1 MTIKIYGPTASRAA
15 RALWIVHEL
24 GIPFEHVAMEMKDL
38 KGADYLKINP
48 NGKVPTLVDGDFKL
62 FESMAI
68 NLYLAAKHGKDGFFP
83 ASLEDQALCH
93 QWSFWGMTEVEK
105 PLLTV
110 LIDMFM
116 TAPDKRKP
124 EAVAEA
130 QKALPKPFGVLN
142 GALQGREY
150 LLGSTF
156 TVADLNLASI
166 CSWAKPIK
174 FDFGP
179 FPNAGA
185 WLDRC
190 LARPAYKAARSD
202 QVEERYSAGCRL
214 RRGAASSCAV
224 AARQQQRHQ
233 GDHDGDARQAE
244 EQQFQAAGGLA
255 HPGDQQDGD
264 RAGAQ
269 RHDELRAEA
278 QAVIAAGRVARDQ
291 DVLDRTR
298 RRAQHRRGDGA
309 QQRHVAVAHGQR
321 QHGGDLQRRGR

>member
-1 MTIKIYGPTASRAA
+1 LGENVVTIKIYGPAASRAA

-24 GIPFEHVAMEMKDL
+24 DIPFEHIAKEMKDL
-38 KGADYLKINP
+38 KHPDYLKVNP
-48 NGKVPTLVDGDFKL
+48 NGKVPALVDGEFKL

-68 NLYLAAKHGKDGFFP
+68 NLYLAARFNKNGFLP

-93 QWSFWGMTEVEK
+93 QWSFWGMTEIEK
-105 PLLTV
+105 PLLTI

-142 GALQGREY
+142 AALQGRDY

-166 CSWAKPIK
+166 CSWSKPIK

-179 FPNAGA
+179 FPNANA

-190 LARPAYKAARSD
+190 LSRPSYKAAK
-202 QVEERYSAGCRL
+202 GT
-214 RRGAASSCAV
+214 
-224 AARQQQRHQ
+224 
-233 GDHDGDARQAE
+233 
-244 EQQFQAAGGLA
+244 
-255 HPGDQQDGD
+255 
-264 RAGAQ
+264 RAK
-269 RHDELRAEA
+269 
-278 QAVIAAGRVARDQ
+278 
-291 DVLDRTR
+291 
-298 RRAQHRRGDGA
+298 
-309 QQRHVAVAHGQR
+309 
-321 QHGGDLQRRGR
+321 

>member
-1 MTIKIYGPTASRAA
+1 VTIKIYGPAASRAA

-24 GIPFEHVAMEMKDL
+24 GVPFEHVPMEMKDL
-38 KGADYLKINP
+38 KGPDYLKINP

-68 NLYLAAKHGKDGFFP
+68 NLYLAKRFNKESFWP
-83 ASLEDQALCH
+83 ASAEDQALCY

-124 EAVAEA
+124 DAVAEA

-142 GALQGREY
+142 AALEDREY

-174 FDFGP
+174 YDFKP
-179 FPNAGA
+179 FPKASA

-190 LARPAYKAARSD
+190 LGRPAYKAAR
-202 QVEERYSAGCRL
+202 A
-214 RRGAASSCAV
+214 
-224 AARQQQRHQ
+224 
-233 GDHDGDARQAE
+233 
-244 EQQFQAAGGLA
+244 
-255 HPGDQQDGD
+255 
-264 RAGAQ
+264 
-269 RHDELRAEA
+269 
-278 QAVIAAGRVARDQ
+278 
-291 DVLDRTR
+291 TK
-298 RRAQHRRGDGA
+298 
-309 QQRHVAVAHGQR
+309 
-321 QHGGDLQRRGR
+321 